1 MKKIGLQLSGK
12 VYEVKRQYPVVKE
25 FGKRME
31 SVKRELNKSEEKK

>member
-1 MKKIGLQLSGK
+1 MKKIGLRLSGK
-12 VYEVKRQYPVVKE
+12 LYEVKTQYPAVKE